1 MKRHPVLQDLSR
13 DHHGALVI
21 ARRLQSA
28 EGGDAIA
35 ARDEFLGFFSSSGEP
50 HFRIEEDVVLPALA
64 NAGGAEDP
72 VISRVLYDHAEIR
85 VQALRLRSGLVSVRV
100 QRRLGALLAGHV
112 RLEEQELFPA
122 IEATLSLEAMRSLAS
137 AMAEAERDF

>member
-1 MKRHPVLQDLSR
+1 MKRHPVLRSLSR
-13 DHHGALVI
+13 DHHQALVI
-21 ARRLQSA
+21 ARRLENV

-35 ARDEFLGFFSSSGEP
+35 ARDAFLEFFNSSGEP
-50 HFRIEEDVVLPALA
+50 HFRIEEDTVLPALA
-64 NAGGAEDP
+64 NAGGGEDP

-85 VQALRLRSGLVSVRV
+85 LHALRLRSGLVSVRT

-122 IEATLSLEAMRSLAS
+122 IEATLSPEAMRDLAS
-137 AMAEAERDF
+137 AMDECG